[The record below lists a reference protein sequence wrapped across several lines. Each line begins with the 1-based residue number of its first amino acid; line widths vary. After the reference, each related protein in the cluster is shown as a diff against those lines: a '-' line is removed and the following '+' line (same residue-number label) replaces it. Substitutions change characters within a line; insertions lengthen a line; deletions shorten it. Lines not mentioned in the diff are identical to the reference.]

1 MEMLGRRDVRSRQSN
16 NLSGRPDLNRGR
28 IMDTVVGNPSV
39 AVSFITPVALAGTNG
54 PSGLSPLERDTLRTL
69 LTRTFNDHDGPAP
82 RGGATFPTGPF
93 SAAALARYP
102 GNGLFAALTG
112 GAVDRVVH
120 RFDDAVFRD
129 TVNNL
134 LDMAGTSPCTTLLRS
149 AFDSVDLRSLSAA
162 DRSRF
167 LAMLSLS
174 VASGGPGPRQAQ
186 ALLDLLAA
194 TQPPGWMDGGCQQ
207 NGGTI
212 SCQLTGSGT
221 ANIDLGN
228 GYALHINQANSEI
241 DLVDSNTG
249 NTTTIWGDPHMGM
262 NGNDT
267 EFQFKG
273 NVTLNLP
280 DGTRITLQTT
290 PWEGN
295 SNAFLVQN
303 VVVTRGSQA
312 VVVKDMDQN
321 STDLGKLTIQQYEGA
336 GQLER
341 LLNADGTELYLN
353 SAGNGWDVLQDGLYL
368 RPMTEQDLENGD
380 RAEASGSAALA
391 WNLGVLS
398 GLMAELSLDGQC
410 EYSAMA
416 TRL

>member
-1 MEMLGRRDVRSRQSN
+1 
-16 NLSGRPDLNRGR
+16 
-28 IMDTVVGNPSV
+28 MDTVVGTPSV
-39 AVSFITPVALAGTNG
+39 AAGFTTSFALAGAGG
-54 PSGLSPLERDTLRTL
+54 PSGLSTLERDTLRTL
-69 LTRTFNDHDGPAP
+69 ARTFNDHDTLTP
-82 RGGATFPTGPF
+82 RGGPTFPIGPF

-102 GNGLFAALTG
+102 GNGWFAALTG

-120 RFDDAVFRD
+120 QFDDAVFRD

-134 LDMAGTSPCTTLLRS
+134 LDMAGTTPCANLLRG
-149 AFDSVDLRSLSAA
+149 AFDDVDLRSMSAP

-174 VASGGPGPRQAQ
+174 VSTGGPGPRQTQ

-194 TQPPGWMDGGCQQ
+194 TQLPGWTGCGCQQ
-207 NGGTI
+207 NGDPF
-212 SCQLTGSGT
+212 SYRMTGSGS
-221 ANIDLGN
+221 ANIDLGD
-228 GYALHINQANSEI
+228 GYTLRIDQANSEI

-280 DGTRITLQTT
+280 DGTKITLQTT
-290 PWEGN
+290 PWDGN
-295 SNAFLVQN
+295 SSAFLVQN
-303 VVVTRGSQA
+303 VVVTRGSHA
-312 VVVKDMDQN
+312 IVVNDMDQN
-321 STDLGKLTIQQYEGA
+321 SADLGKMTIQQYEGA

-341 LLNADGTELYLN
+341 LLNPDGTELYLN

-368 RPMTEQDLENGD
+368 RSMTEQDLENGD
-380 RAEASGSAALA
+380 RAQADGSAALA
-391 WNLGVLS
+391 WDVGVLS
-398 GLMAELSLDGQC
+398 GLMAELSLGAQG
-410 EYSAMA
+410 EYSEMG
-416 TRL
+416 TGRR